1 MADYNDEKTV
11 IVDRDAT
18 DRSSP
23 LGWIIVAVLLL
34 VATLFFVMNYLGDG
48 DDTTDTNDNPDSSIQ
63 ESTLPADNVIPT
75 PGDDTTSDDTAAPN
89 DTDMTNPQP

>member
-34 VATLFFVMNYLGDG
+34 VATLFFMMNYLGDG
-48 DDTTDTNDNPDSSIQ
+48 DDTTDTTDSSDSSLQ
-63 ESTLPADNVIPT
+63 ESTSPADSVIPAPSDTAT
-75 PGDDTTSDDTAAPN
+75 PDDTTAPDDT
-89 DTDMTNPQP
+89 DTTNP